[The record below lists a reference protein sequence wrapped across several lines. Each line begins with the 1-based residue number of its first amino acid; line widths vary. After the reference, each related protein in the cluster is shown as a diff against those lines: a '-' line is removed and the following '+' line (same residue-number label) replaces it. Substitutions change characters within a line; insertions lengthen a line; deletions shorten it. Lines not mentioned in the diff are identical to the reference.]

1 MKRMGLLF
9 LAFIFNFTGI
19 YGKEKASIIVL
30 SGYTT
35 SAYEDQP
42 GAKGAIPFGLQIG
55 YMVFPNIQVGF
66 EVNHL
71 LNGLTWEKRSLY
83 YLRQSTYSQ
92 TIHSVYVKA
101 YEGHGKVKL
110 FYKGGFG
117 YFMGDYKITYKY
129 DGEEETYAYFYP
141 IESGIG
147 FTLGVGLNVNK
158 IFLEFDYNIVS
169 RVYGRRADT
178 LEGSSSVRKADDKVG
193 MNTWSVLIGYKFNL

>member
-1 MKRMGLLF
+1 MKINR
-9 LAFIFNFTGI
+9 
-19 YGKEKASIIVL
+19 
-30 SGYTT
+30 
-35 SAYEDQP
+35 

-55 YMVFPNIQVGF
+55 YMVFPSIQVGF

-71 LNGLTWEKRSLY
+71 LNGLTWEKRNLY
-83 YLRQSTYSQ
+83 YLRQNTYSQ
-92 TIHSVYVKA
+92 SIHSVYVKV
-101 YEGHGKVKL
+101 YEGNGKVKL

-117 YFMGDYKITYKY
+117 YFMGDYKDTIKSNGYEVTYI
-129 DGEEETYAYFYP
+129 YP
-141 IESGIG
+141 IESAIG
-147 FTLGVGLNVNK
+147 FIVGGGMNVGN